1 MCSLQKP
8 FYSCLWHFFHP
19 SACPLSCSSSRIISH
34 SLLPSLSLS
43 PLSYFSICLIL
54 ARPLTH
60 KSNTGHLNTICLLP
74 MESRMGWRESRRGS
88 IAPRTVSPLT
98 RFHIHLPIAPSFPPI
113 PPLSFFMFCS
123 KPNRVVTAHML
134 TQLIHIHLHISMAH
148 RSITDPPWITTFS
161 WMWCLRAITTPGAVL
176 SGAVCPLVV
185 SPKSN
190 WSQMKGQSKVRW
202 ANLFTFSLMP
212 SS

>member
-1 MCSLQKP
+1 MCVYSKTLLGKLITLLQYFHAQTPKTFFFLSLT
-8 FYSCLWHFFHP
+8 FLP
-19 SACPLSCSSSRIISH
+19 SLLISH

-98 RFHIHLPIAPSFPPI
+98 RFHIHLPIAPSFPHAPT
-113 PPLSFFMFCS
+113 LFFY
-123 KPNRVVTAHML
+123 VL
-134 TQLIHIHLHISMAH
+134 LQTQ
-148 RSITDPPWITTFS
+148 
-161 WMWCLRAITTPGAVL
+161 
-176 SGAVCPLVV
+176 
-185 SPKSN
+185 
-190 WSQMKGQSKVRW
+190 
-202 ANLFTFSLMP
+202 
-212 SS
+212 

>member
-1 MCSLQKP
+1 MRSLQKP
-8 FYSCLWHFFHP
+8 FSSCLWHFFHP

-113 PPLSFFMFCS
+113 PPHSLFSCFV
-123 KPNRVVTAHML
+123 PNPIEWRLPICWH
-134 TQLIHIHLHISMAH
+134 SS
-148 RSITDPPWITTFS
+148 SIYTWILAWPTGVSQILLESPPFHGCGVWVPQQHQEQ
-161 WMWCLRAITTPGAVL
+161 C
-176 SGAVCPLVV
+176 CPAQFA
-185 SPKSN
+185 P
-190 WSQMKGQSKVRW
+190 W
-202 ANLFTFSLMP
+202 
-212 SS
+212 

>member
-1 MCSLQKP
+1 MCRLQNP
-8 FYSCLWHFFHP
+8 SSSCLRHFFYP
-19 SACPLSCSSSRIISH
+19 SACPLSCSSSQIISH

-98 RFHIHLPIAPSFPPI
+98 RFHIHLPIALSFPPSTHS
-113 PPLSFFMFCS
+113 LFFMFCS
-123 KPNRVVTAHML
+123 KPSRVVTAHML
-134 TQLIHIHLHISMAH
+134 TQLIHIHSDISLAH
-148 RSITDPPWITTFS
+148 RSVSDPPWITTFS
-161 WMWCLRAITTPGAVL
+161 WVWCLGAVERPSVVL
-176 SGAVCPLVV
+176 SGAVCP
-185 SPKSN
+185 
-190 WSQMKGQSKVRW
+190 R
-202 ANLFTFSLMP
+202 
-212 SS
+212 